1 MLCYAMLCYAMLC
14 HQEGN
19 VYEGNEAGNRVVR
32 EGVDNGVVQA
42 KRGGGGVVGSE
53 SRMSK

>member
-1 MLCYAMLCYAMLC
+1 MPCYAMLCYAMLC
-14 HQEGN
+14 YQEGN

-42 KRGGGGVVGSE
+42 ERGGGGFP
-53 SRMSK
+53 RYLRNLQ

>member
-1 MLCYAMLCYAMLC
+1 MLCYAMLCY
-14 HQEGN
+14 QEGN

-42 KRGGGGVVGSE
+42 ERGGGGVLRVFTELATTGIS
-53 SRMSK
+53 